1 MSSSEVEAPTSDSSV
16 TEEVKEASAE
26 SATKPAKD
34 DNSSEAS
41 PKKVSY
47 RFGKVDSFG
56 ELTRLNRSIF
66 KMLQASFFYI
76 HSAKIKHLH
85 N

>member
-1 MSSSEVEAPTSDSSV
+1 MSSSEVGAPTSDSSV

-41 PKKVSY
+41 PKKVD
-47 RFGKVDSFG
+47 F
-56 ELTRLNRSIF
+56 
-66 KMLQASFFYI
+66 
-76 HSAKIKHLH
+76 
-85 N
+85 